1 MINRRPRRGVP
12 EINASSTADIAFL
25 LLIFFLLT
33 TSMDTD
39 KGLLRRLPPAAVES
53 EAEPLKLKERNV
65 LVVSLDAQDRLECAG
80 EPVTLDE
87 LHDRARRF
95 IANPSDDP
103 DLPEKVMTE
112 VPYLGVVPVTEH
124 HVIFLQCHREA
135 TYKAYIAVQ
144 DELVAVYAELR
155 DELARRKWQCAYD
168 ALGDGQKQAVRMVFP
183 QKIAETELKGK
194 EEE

>member
-1 MINRRPRRGVP
+1 
-12 EINASSTADIAFL
+12 
-25 LLIFFLLT
+25 
-33 TSMDTD
+33 MDTD

-103 DLPEKVMTE
+103 GLPEKVMTE

-124 HVIFLQCHREA
+124 HVIFLQISPCRMSWWRCMPNCA
-135 TYKAYIAVQ
+135 TSSPAGSGNAPMTPS
-144 DELVAVYAELR
+144 ATGRSRPSAWSS
-155 DELARRKWQCAYD
+155 RKR
-168 ALGDGQKQAVRMVFP
+168 L
-183 QKIAETELKGK
+183 LKPN
-194 EEE
+194 

>member
-1 MINRRPRRGVP
+1 MIPRRPRRGVP

-39 KGLLRRLPPAAVES
+39 KGLLRRLPPVATDTV
-53 EAEPLKLKERNV
+53 AEPLKLKERNV

-80 EPVTLDE
+80 DPVTLDE
-87 LHDRARRF
+87 LHDRARLF
-95 IANPSDDP
+95 IA
-103 DLPEKVMTE
+103 
-112 VPYLGVVPVTEH
+112 VPVTKH

-194 EEE
+194 EEK